1 MGEEPIINKTGKY
14 TKQEKIIL
22 GLLVFISLSSTM
34 SPILFLID
42 NDVRKKKQTTDML
55 TSFILALSAFFFIWS
70 IVLILMGYFQLQ
82 LHTTPYIVVALLSLG
97 AVFGVCFIVTL
108 IAYIRRT
115 INSRK
120 KTGYVN

>member
-1 MGEEPIINKTGKY
+1 MGEELIINKKVKY
-14 TKQEKIIL
+14 TKQEKIII

-70 IVLILMGYFQLQ
+70 IVLILIGYFQLPFY
-82 LHTTPYIVVALLSLG
+82 TTPYIVVALLSLG

-120 KTGYVN
+120 KTGYIN

>member
-1 MGEEPIINKTGKY
+1 MGEEPIINKKAKY
-14 TKQEKIIL
+14 TKQEKIII
-22 GLLVFISLSSTM
+22 GLLVFISLTSTM

-42 NDVRKKKQTTDML
+42 NEVRKKKQTTDML
-55 TSFILALSAFFFIWS
+55 TSFILALSAYFFIDS
-70 IVLILMGYFQLQ
+70 IVIILIGYFQLQ
-82 LHTTPYIVVALLSLG
+82 LNTTPYTAVALVILG

-120 KTGYVN
+120 KTGYVT